1 MIMPTSIIWITN
13 QKTRFI
19 NYDYTNNTLPN
30 NTEYITIIDLPNE
43 IIEQIKKSTLEDV
56 EKILSNYI

>member
-1 MIMPTSIIWITN
+1 MPPSIIWITN

-30 NTEYITIIDLPNE
+30 NTEYITILDLPNE

>member
-1 MIMPTSIIWITN
+1 MTPSIIWITN

-30 NTEYITIIDLPNE
+30 NTEYITILDLPIE

>member
-1 MIMPTSIIWITN
+1 MTPSTIWITD

-30 NTEYITIIDLPNE
+30 NTEYITIIDLPIE
-43 IIEQIKKSTLEDV
+43 IIEKIKKSTLEDV

>member
-1 MIMPTSIIWITN
+1 MPSSIIWITD

-30 NTEYITIIDLPNE
+30 NTEYITILDLPNE

>member
-1 MIMPTSIIWITN
+1 MTPSIIWITN

-30 NTEYITIIDLPNE
+30 NTEYITILDLPNE